1 MADDIA
7 PVLIDQRED
16 GRVWVITMNRPQ
28 RANALGGGMRA
39 ALLTAFTRFRDDPV
53 ARVAILTGAGDKA
66 FCAGLDLKEAA
77 AGSAGGGGTAG
88 DPANRS
94 ARGDLFPLA
103 EGLELWKPV
112 IAAING
118 YAVAGGFALAMQ
130 CDIRIMAEHARAGIA
145 EARWNMGGAGW
156 MAPLTRQMTL
166 GAAIEL
172 ALWADTQYTAQRCY
186 EIGWAQRVVPASA
199 LMPTALEYASR
210 MLTMAPR
217 AVRNI
222 KQMLYR
228 GAYLEPM
235 EAFRVGAWLEQ
246 NLAGMDDSAEGPRA
260 FAEKRDPEFT
270 DT

>member
-1 MADDIA
+1 MAADIA
-7 PVLIDQRED
+7 PVLVDQREN
-16 GRVWVITMNRPQ
+16 GRVWVITMNGGEGL
-28 RANALGGGMRA
+28 NDMGGGMRT
-39 ALLTAFTRFRDDPV
+39 ALLTAFTRFRDDTV
-53 ARVAILTGAGDKA
+53 DRVASFTGAGDKA
-66 FCAGLDLKEAA
+66 FCAGLDLREASEA
-77 AGSAGGGGTAG
+77 RNADAGSVH
-88 DPANRS
+88 RS

-130 CDIRIMAEHARAGIA
+130 CDIRIMAEHALVGIA

-172 ALWADTQYTAQRCY
+172 AMWADTQYTAQRCY
-186 EIGWAQRVVPASA
+186 EVGWAQRVVPAST

-246 NLAGMDDSAEGPRA
+246 NLAGMNDSVEGPRA
-260 FAEKRDPEFT
+260 FAEKCDPEFT

>member
-1 MADDIA
+1 MADDIT
-7 PVLIDQRED
+7 PVVVGEREN
-16 GRVWVITMNRPQ
+16 GRVWVITMNRPE
-28 RANALGGGMRA
+28 RLNALGGGMRP
-39 ALLTAFTRFRDDPV
+39 ALVTAFTRFRDDPV
-53 ARVAILTGAGDKA
+53 ARVAILTGVGDKA
-66 FCAGLDLKEAA
+66 FCAGLDLTEASEA
-77 AGSAGGGGTAG
+77 RNAGG
-88 DPANRS
+88 DSVHRS
-94 ARGDLFPLA
+94 TRGDLFPLS
-103 EGLELWKPV
+103 EGLDLWKPV

-130 CDIRIMAEHARAGIA
+130 CDIRIMAEHARVGIA

-172 ALWADTQYTAQRCY
+172 AMWADTQYTAQRCY
-186 EIGWAQRVVPASA
+186 EIGWAQRVVPAGT

-246 NLAGMDDSAEGPRA
+246 NLAGMNDSIEGPRA